1 MRALFFSICFL
12 LIGGIGFASTGEP
25 TVKSANTKTSSIV
38 WKGYKLMKTHQGTL
52 KLKSGSL
59 KFDGERLVGGEFVV
73 DMKSLENT
81 DLSSGSGKEKLE
93 GHLKSEDFFAVE
105 KYPTASIRLTKVV
118 QRGNPNE
125 YRVTGLVTIKNK
137 SKEIHF
143 NTVLN
148 NGVATA
154 DIKLDRSDF
163 DVRYGSGSFFDNLGD
178 TAIYDDFD
186 LEVIVKY

>member
-148 NGVATA
+148 NGVA
-154 DIKLDRSDF
+154 
-163 DVRYGSGSFFDNLGD
+163 
-178 TAIYDDFD
+178 
-186 LEVIVKY
+186 